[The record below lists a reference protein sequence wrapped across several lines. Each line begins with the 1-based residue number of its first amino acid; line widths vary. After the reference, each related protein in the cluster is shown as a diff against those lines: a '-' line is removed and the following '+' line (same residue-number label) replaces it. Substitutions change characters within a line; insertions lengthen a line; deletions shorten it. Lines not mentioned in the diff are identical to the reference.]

1 MIKSLYKFIL
11 LLILFN
17 FINLQ
22 ESSTKLNLD
31 EIVSGKLEK
40 DGSLDYYILNLPD
53 YIPENNLLVFTAE
66 ENKVSLNKEEEIFSD
81 PDIYIS
87 KKKFAPNKEQ
97 SDWYSERFGNDIITI
112 SYEELKLIDKL
123 YISLFCEKKCKY
135 NLKAYLTKEIEF
147 KLGVI
152 NSIRL
157 SKHNSIN
164 YYLKINRDKFNLLKI
179 VAYSPSKKHF
189 HLLMTKGDVTPST
202 QNTIKAIP
210 FFFGG
215 YMINIEKSSP
225 YFCKNCTYHILF
237 QTEED
242 NSKINFYAFYQDT
255 FTLINSGQ
263 TLFDSIEY
271 NSKRCYYYDLK
282 GNYFLDN
289 NNLNIIVQMTLFG
302 GEAYLH
308 FSGYNKIIY
317 KNNKEIKK
325 LKNYGFNIIS
335 EKSILIDK
343 NDLNKFEKEYD
354 IKIEGEKNKI
364 YFCVYGLEK
373 GSYILNVNNLNGISG
388 IQKYNYLFPG
398 YNING
403 YLAGNQIT
411 SYQVMDNNLNK
422 NTNITISLKNL
433 EGKAKLYGYFCDSE
447 NDLFCGFGLYK
458 LQSKL
463 ESKEMIFPRSESSLD
478 QTIFIDNDSNYC
490 HSKKH
495 GKECTLLTVIQ
506 CISNVS
512 EICSFSLMTQITDIP
527 IIMSPR
533 KTYYNFISSG
543 KNDLYEISIKD
554 KSINNLVIVLST
566 NIGNAE
572 LKLESKINND
582 LNLIRIS
589 KNEYDLPDVIRL
601 NPEHLNKK
609 DLIGEY
615 LVTVYSKYF
624 SSYNLYYYTTK
635 LKKSDKKNKITE
647 KDITSTLIEGQI
659 IKDYFPSNLNCKI
672 YYYSPQDKSK
682 KDIKITLTRIN
693 IRFTFYVFLN
703 LKDIKFNDNIISIYD
718 ERISGYKWSSDTNNE
733 ITISK
738 DDKNYRKK
746 GDYYIVVLPDLT
758 TDIDNAEK
766 IEEKIPLI
774 YYIGITKEGIPF
786 YLKEG
791 IEHSVTLNNNY
802 LMQAYVY
809 THYNLNKD
817 FQIVINM
824 LNGKVD
830 IFISNK
836 ELNKD
841 DIKNINERINNSTRM
856 KMNLDY
862 DSINILVQK
871 GISDYASIILDKNY
885 FYKYNIN
892 NGIINTNRLDIFIY
906 ILQSPFSIKFN
917 RDSQYIITTKNSYN
931 KASILLS
938 GHVYK
943 NKLKVNTEEYFI
955 IEEVKHRD
963 SLTLTAKFDHGGG
976 DIYVKLID
984 NNEEMKLKNINFPNM
999 TNFDYSGNSIYMG
1012 KMIQIPGEK
1021 FDKIGKSITRIKILI
1036 TVFVKSYVKD
1046 DKSEIEYTLSFSN
1059 EAKRINQNIPYHNS
1073 IRSGEFQY
1081 YTFYFDKTTQN
1092 ILISLSNMN
1101 GDADLFLNYGNE
1113 IFPTPIENDWSST
1126 GLGHEYIDININ
1138 DKFFKNNNI
1147 NTLGGYYTLLVVGY
1161 SNTTYT
1167 LFISSHDE
1175 YIFRLMDNTALNC
1188 KCDTKDDKCY
1198 FRYDNVAK
1206 KIGLF
1211 ENLLNNETLIKS
1223 TEIIF
1228 TSQYLY
1234 GSGKMYAS
1242 IIKEQDIY
1250 NNPEKNKK
1258 YIDYFPSKNKSEF
1271 NNALYGKR
1279 NYLKVKIPEKKYSID
1294 SIILMT
1300 FICGEKTDVE
1310 ITASPLVN
1318 SGDYR
1323 YIIPERENIFYIK
1336 YNETLSQSKQLETI
1350 LNFYS
1355 YKEEDLIYEFH
1366 VYLGAAKIH
1375 IYTNDSKWNN
1385 VTNDFSYEYI
1395 HISDFII
1402 KAQNEQNEIKYQKY
1416 FIDEYFNT
1424 INKNMAKG
1432 KTILFSIK
1440 PLNNF
1445 GFYLQIN
1452 YDKSWV
1458 NVPMGKDKSY
1468 FIKNKIM
1475 YGYFDIYE
1483 EFTSIEMSIN
1493 LKDHMNKKATIYLK
1507 LKEDDKIKNFETRL
1521 KHYEIPEN
1529 NNYDYTSETD
1539 NYFGVMNI
1547 NINNIPIIKKED
1559 KDKKIMRALFI
1570 IRITNIINNNDDLQN
1585 IENINNNGNNNNYKS
1600 GINYRPFLYRPI
1612 TPWNTKYGL
1621 DFDKDSTINILIT
1634 PGQNNYKRIDTT
1646 PYTFYFSNTSLIKN
1660 DNNKYDGSKEI
1671 KIYSLDKI
1679 GDKDTKMI
1687 IQINSCS
1694 GDYDIKISSK
1704 IVNSNENTNDIPYK
1718 RLSRKYG
1725 RKIFVLNNLKHKH
1738 IYLSIKPKNN
1748 RKECNNI
1755 NNSTK
1760 CPTELSYLLHY
1771 YSATE
1776 QQYNNAEPIRKM
1788 IANKGKKEGQIVLT
1802 LPKLREF
1809 DYHNNYIDKN
1819 YMEYNLFWSHNKNFS
1834 SHMESICYLG
1844 RLLEKNDEKDINI
1857 IKNIQ
1862 LNDKNQLV
1870 FENVDYEK
1878 IIYINV
1884 LARNLKSNE
1893 LILYH
1898 PIKGIVEMTNT
1909 FSKKIFYFIAI
1920 FFLCIIIFI
1929 SYRYYQKEK
1938 YNFIGYRLANNSDN
1952 QKDDIKYSNISTSIY

>member
-1 MIKSLYKFIL
+1 M
-11 LLILFN
+11 
-17 FINLQ
+17 
-22 ESSTKLNLD
+22 
-31 EIVSGKLEK
+31 
-40 DGSLDYYILNLPD
+40 
-53 YIPENNLLVFTAE
+53 
-66 ENKVSLNKEEEIFSD
+66 
-81 PDIYIS
+81 
-87 KKKFAPNKEQ
+87 
-97 SDWYSERFGNDIITI
+97 
-112 SYEELKLIDKL
+112 
-123 YISLFCEKKCKY
+123 
-135 NLKAYLTKEIEF
+135 
-147 KLGVI
+147 
-152 NSIRL
+152 
-157 SKHNSIN
+157 
-164 YYLKINRDKFNLLKI
+164 
-179 VAYSPSKKHF
+179 
-189 HLLMTKGDVTPST
+189 
-202 QNTIKAIP
+202 
-210 FFFGG
+210 
-215 YMINIEKSSP
+215 
-225 YFCKNCTYHILF
+225 
-237 QTEED
+237 
-242 NSKINFYAFYQDT
+242 
-255 FTLINSGQ
+255 
-263 TLFDSIEY
+263 
-271 NSKRCYYYDLK
+271 
-282 GNYFLDN
+282 
-289 NNLNIIVQMTLFG
+289 
-302 GEAYLH
+302 
-308 FSGYNKIIY
+308 
-317 KNNKEIKK
+317 
-325 LKNYGFNIIS
+325 
-335 EKSILIDK
+335 
-343 NDLNKFEKEYD
+343 
-354 IKIEGEKNKI
+354 
-364 YFCVYGLEK
+364 
-373 GSYILNVNNLNGISG
+373 
-388 IQKYNYLFPG
+388 
-398 YNING
+398 
-403 YLAGNQIT
+403 
-411 SYQVMDNNLNK
+411 
-422 NTNITISLKNL
+422 
-433 EGKAKLYGYFCDSE
+433 
-447 NDLFCGFGLYK
+447 
-458 LQSKL
+458 
-463 ESKEMIFPRSESSLD
+463 
-478 QTIFIDNDSNYC
+478 
-490 HSKKH
+490 
-495 GKECTLLTVIQ
+495 
-506 CISNVS
+506 
-512 EICSFSLMTQITDIP
+512 
-527 IIMSPR
+527 
-533 KTYYNFISSG
+533 
-543 KNDLYEISIKD
+543 
-554 KSINNLVIVLST
+554 
-566 NIGNAE
+566 
-572 LKLESKINND
+572 
-582 LNLIRIS
+582 
-589 KNEYDLPDVIRL
+589 
-601 NPEHLNKK
+601 
-609 DLIGEY
+609 
-615 LVTVYSKYF
+615 
-624 SSYNLYYYTTK
+624 
-635 LKKSDKKNKITE
+635 
-647 KDITSTLIEGQI
+647 
-659 IKDYFPSNLNCKI
+659 
-672 YYYSPQDKSK
+672 
-682 KDIKITLTRIN
+682 
-693 IRFTFYVFLN
+693 
-703 LKDIKFNDNIISIYD
+703 
-718 ERISGYKWSSDTNNE
+718 
-733 ITISK
+733 
-738 DDKNYRKK
+738 
-746 GDYYIVVLPDLT
+746 
-758 TDIDNAEK
+758 
-766 IEEKIPLI
+766 
-774 YYIGITKEGIPF
+774 
-786 YLKEG
+786 
-791 IEHSVTLNNNY
+791 
-802 LMQAYVY
+802 
-809 THYNLNKD
+809 
-817 FQIVINM
+817 
-824 LNGKVD
+824 
-830 IFISNK
+830 
-836 ELNKD
+836 
-841 DIKNINERINNSTRM
+841 
-856 KMNLDY
+856 
-862 DSINILVQK
+862 
-871 GISDYASIILDKNY
+871 
-885 FYKYNIN
+885 
-892 NGIINTNRLDIFIY
+892 
-906 ILQSPFSIKFN
+906 
-917 RDSQYIITTKNSYN
+917 
-931 KASILLS
+931 
-938 GHVYK
+938 
-943 NKLKVNTEEYFI
+943 
-955 IEEVKHRD
+955 
-963 SLTLTAKFDHGGG
+963 
-976 DIYVKLID
+976 
-984 NNEEMKLKNINFPNM
+984 
-999 TNFDYSGNSIYMG
+999 
-1012 KMIQIPGEK
+1012 
-1021 FDKIGKSITRIKILI
+1021 
-1036 TVFVKSYVKD
+1036 
-1046 DKSEIEYTLSFSN
+1046 
-1059 EAKRINQNIPYHNS
+1059 
-1073 IRSGEFQY
+1073 
-1081 YTFYFDKTTQN
+1081 
-1092 ILISLSNMN
+1092 
-1101 GDADLFLNYGNE
+1101 
-1113 IFPTPIENDWSST
+1113 
-1126 GLGHEYIDININ
+1126 
-1138 DKFFKNNNI
+1138 
-1147 NTLGGYYTLLVVGY
+1147 
-1161 SNTTYT
+1161 
-1167 LFISSHDE
+1167 
-1175 YIFRLMDNTALNC
+1175 
-1188 KCDTKDDKCY
+1188 
-1198 FRYDNVAK
+1198 
-1206 KIGLF
+1206 
-1211 ENLLNNETLIKS
+1211 
-1223 TEIIF
+1223 
-1228 TSQYLY
+1228 
-1234 GSGKMYAS
+1234 
-1242 IIKEQDIY
+1242 
-1250 NNPEKNKK
+1250 
-1258 YIDYFPSKNKSEF
+1258 
-1271 NNALYGKR
+1271 
-1279 NYLKVKIPEKKYSID
+1279 KIPEKKYSID

-1660 DNNKYDGSKEI
+1660 ENNKYDGSKEI